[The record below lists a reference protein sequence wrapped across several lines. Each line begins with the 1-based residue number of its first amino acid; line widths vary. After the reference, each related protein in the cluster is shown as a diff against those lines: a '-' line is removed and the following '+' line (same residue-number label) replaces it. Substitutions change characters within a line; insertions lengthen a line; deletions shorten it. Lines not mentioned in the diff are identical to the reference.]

1 MCVCLRARER
11 ERDPLNTHMHLPSK
25 LLCLNEWSMLGQK
38 QEAVGKAVT
47 ANLSGSQAYAAL
59 LAEHTIKTH
68 AQVLCSLVH
77 GLLAVIG
84 QQRRG
89 GEISPRFLDL

>member
-1 MCVCLRARER
+1 
-11 ERDPLNTHMHLPSK
+11 MHLPSK

-68 AQVLCSLVH
+68 THRYLPT
-77 GLLAVIG
+77 LLACAWATSSNRPAKEG
-84 QQRRG
+84 GG